1 MSIYVIVSSDE
12 FLLEEEKKELIKS
25 KNIDSFNIST
35 YNFNDSNPLEILSEM
50 TTISLLGEERM
61 VVITNPE
68 FLKPTYKNTD
78 VVKKI
83 IDYFKN
89 PNDDTILLIL
99 SDFSLS
105 ENLEITQVLKA
116 AGDIKVKEA
125 ITGDN
130 LTSWIKNLVEF
141 NGYKIDDFAISEL
154 IERTN
159 GDTMTIN
166 SELKKLMLYQDD
178 KNISVKTVKLL
189 VSKSLEDNIYNFISA
204 FLARDT
210 KKLLSIYDDF
220 MTLNEDE
227 MRIIASISSKLEE
240 ILYTKVLM
248 KQGLSKDQI
257 AGYFKVKPGRAYYM
271 MEAARKMNDHS
282 LNDLINRIT
291 ELDFKIK
298 TGAIDKKL
306 GLQLFI
312 LGV

>member
-78 VVKKI
+78 VVKKF

-130 LTSWIKNLVEF
+130 LTSWIKYLVES

-166 SELKKLMLYQDD
+166 NELKKLMLYQDD